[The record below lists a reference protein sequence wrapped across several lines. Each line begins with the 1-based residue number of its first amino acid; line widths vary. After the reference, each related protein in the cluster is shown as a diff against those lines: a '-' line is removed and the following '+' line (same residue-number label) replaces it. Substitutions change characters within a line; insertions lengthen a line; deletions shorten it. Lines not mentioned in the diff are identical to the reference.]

1 MVTLNREATESK
13 GTNFFEEFSINCV
26 IIFVNIIA
34 GLVRDVTNSYPVC
47 INTLNGLPTFAC
59 IIPWILE
66 YAVLHMKA
74 KSSEKEES

>member
-1 MVTLNREATESK
+1 MVTLHREATKSK
-13 GTNFFEEFSINCV
+13 GTNFFEEFPINCV
-26 IIFVNIIA
+26 TMLVNIIA

-47 INTLNGLPTFAC
+47 INTLNGLTILAC

-66 YAVLHMKA
+66 YAVLHMKS